1 MFKLLHAS
9 FAIIGL
15 CLLSQNA
22 CAQNYLPQEAEL
34 RIAFAEAKNGTLQE
48 TTLQGL
54 KKTPLLPWLNAIN
67 LKQTISTA
75 TQNQVLNAIGNQA
88 NDPANTWLIIQWRNE
103 LIRRE
108 DWQGIV
114 SWQALHPS
122 DALSN
127 RCALLMASS
136 NNAGNEK
143 WQKDVLGIWQTEAQL
158 PTACLTVIAAL
169 NKLAPLT
176 ATQNWQ
182 RFDNQLTNNS
192 NEFSELS
199 TRFTGA
205 DKIQFDQYLAFIN
218 NAQLPTETWPNNDR
232 TRAVLTKGLLALAK
246 RDTTQAE
253 NLLTSVAMNY
263 SLSTEQK
270 IAVQSEIALWS
281 LVNYQDNAEARFF
294 AVPEKQRSANLREW
308 YMRFL
313 FTQNNDSKTLAGFEQ
328 LLPEQQKED
337 RWHYFQARV
346 LERLNRKK
354 EALTLYQKVS
364 QSSNFHGWLA
374 ADRIQADYALCP
386 IEPMINAK
394 DLKSLKNNEGI
405 QRAFMLWQLNE
416 ANYAIW
422 QWNAAYKSL
431 SDEQKPKAIA
441 MAQQI
446 GWYDRAVFSLE
457 NTPDNQ
463 RYYSLRFALP
473 YQQAFKNAASRFQL
487 NPSWLMAHA
496 RAESIFMPDVQSS
509 ANARGLLQLIPSTA
523 EAIALKNAI
532 PWQGAESLYN
542 PDINIELGAGALR
555 NEMNSYP
562 NKAYQAIGAYNAG
575 PTAVNRWQTQRPN
588 LDPDFW
594 IETVTYKETRE
605 YIARVLAF
613 SVLYDWR
620 LNNPI
625 VPISNRMLGD
635 FNTSRKIKF
644 YCPKVS
650 TKP

>member
-1 MFKLLHAS
+1 
-9 FAIIGL
+9 
-15 CLLSQNA
+15 
-22 CAQNYLPQEAEL
+22 
-34 RIAFAEAKNGTLQE
+34 
-48 TTLQGL
+48 
-54 KKTPLLPWLNAIN
+54 
-67 LKQTISTA
+67 
-75 TQNQVLNAIGNQA
+75 
-88 NDPANTWLIIQWRNE
+88 
-103 LIRRE
+103 
-108 DWQGIV
+108 
-114 SWQALHPS
+114 
-122 DALSN
+122 
-127 RCALLMASS
+127 
-136 NNAGNEK
+136 
-143 WQKDVLGIWQTEAQL
+143 
-158 PTACLTVIAAL
+158 
-169 NKLAPLT
+169 
-176 ATQNWQ
+176 
-182 RFDNQLTNNS
+182 
-192 NEFSELS
+192 
-199 TRFTGA
+199 
-205 DKIQFDQYLAFIN
+205 
-218 NAQLPTETWPNNDR
+218 
-232 TRAVLTKGLLALAK
+232 
-246 RDTTQAE
+246 
-253 NLLTSVAMNY
+253 
-263 SLSTEQK
+263 
-270 IAVQSEIALWS
+270 
-281 LVNYQDNAEARFF
+281 
-294 AVPEKQRSANLREW
+294 
-308 YMRFL
+308 
-313 FTQNNDSKTLAGFEQ
+313 
-328 LLPEQQKED
+328 
-337 RWHYFQARV
+337 
-346 LERLNRKK
+346 
-354 EALTLYQKVS
+354 
-364 QSSNFHGWLA
+364 
-374 ADRIQADYALCP
+374 
-386 IEPMINAK
+386 
-394 DLKSLKNNEGI
+394 
-405 QRAFMLWQLNE
+405 
-416 ANYAIW
+416 
-422 QWNAAYKSL
+422 
-431 SDEQKPKAIA
+431 

-644 YCPKVS
+644 SCPAVS
-650 TKP
+650 AKP